1 MLSVLTLLDE
11 RRLEADITFLGMRVV
26 CWVPLKGYRIIF
38 PHRDL
43 SIHTGRHNPA
53 SQVLHARDK
62 WVEAKLGNN
71 AKEKNSH
78 Q

>member
-1 MLSVLTLLDE
+1 MLSVLTLLNE

-26 CWVPLKGYRIIF
+26 SWVPLKVYRIIL

-62 WVEAKLGNN
+62 WVEAKLGHI
-71 AKEKNSH
+71 AKENNSH

>member
-1 MLSVLTLLDE
+1 MLSVLTLLNE

-26 CWVPLKGYRIIF
+26 SWVPLKGYRVIL

-62 WVEAKLGNN
+62 WVKAKLGHFDNMG
-71 AKEKNSH
+71 NS
-78 Q
+78 